1 MIIGFLGKG
10 GSGKSTLSTRFAT
23 YLADKGNTVLAVDA
37 DHNMDFSYNLGMSDE
52 QPFIGGAMANIL
64 AFIGATSAKDIA
76 KQSDTT
82 AFSLSPV
89 DDFTKEYTSV
99 LKSGI
104 RLMAGGPQT
113 DDVLYNLQ
121 CSHALTTPL
130 KLYLPLLKV
139 NDGEYVVV
147 DEKAGADGV
156 STGIVTG
163 FDMAVIVTEP
173 TTHGFKTASQIADL
187 LEFFETPYIFAL
199 NKSENKETDEELFV
213 SHLSNFPDVTFSF
226 DRSFSKLADP
236 ISEKDAEQFEKI
248 VSKAKTVSTDKL
260 ARTKRRIEKAEQY
273 KASKYSA

>member
-23 YLADKGNTVLAVDA
+23 YLQSKGNTVLAVDA
-37 DHNMDFSYNLGMSDE
+37 DHNMDFSYNLGMQDS
-52 QPFIGGAMANIL
+52 QPFIGGAMAHIL
-64 AFIGATSAKDIA
+64 AYIGATSAKDIA
-76 KQSDTT
+76 KETDAT

-89 DDFTKEYTSV
+89 DSFTEQFTTV
-99 LKSGI
+99 LPNGI

-113 DDVLYNLQ
+113 EDVLYNLQ

-130 KLYLPLLKV
+130 KLYLPLLKLA
-139 NDGEYVVV
+139 DSEYVVV

-173 TTHGFKTASQIADL
+173 TVHGLKTASQIADL
-187 LEFFETPYIFAL
+187 LDFFETPYIFAL
-199 NKSENKETDEELFV
+199 NKSEDTESDEELFV
-213 SHLSNFPDVTFSF
+213 KHISNFPDVTFSF
-226 DRSFSKLADP
+226 DRSFSKLTDD
-236 ISEKDAEQFEKI
+236 ITQDDAQKFEI
-248 VSKAKTVSTDKL
+248 I
-260 ARTKRRIEKAEQY
+260 IEKAKRVAGNKLERTKKRIQKAEEY